1 MVLSNPSIYLSL
13 FLGLS
18 PACSASEVCVK
29 AQVLAQAVLSD
40 IRSTQVITH
49 DTVYFNT
56 TLFYQKSIVLWVSIY
71 LSAFFSTSP
80 FVWVQKKNHQNLLRL
95 PPNLAVLTSIKKR
108 RFICF
113 SNMYDLALITL
124 FFHLWSEA
132 VLSWI
137 QNCIWKHWVLTKDL
151 WCEVV
156 IMEMKK
162 YYKNKGAKCLPPS

>member
-13 FLGLS
+13 FLGLP

-80 FVWVQKKNHQNLLRL
+80 FVWVQKKKTTKTTKTSKTSSEFGRFNKYQEVSIYLFQQHVWFSSHNSVFSPLVRSSSVLNTELYLKALSLDQRSLVWSCNHGHEEILQ
-95 PPNLAVLTSIKKR
+95 K
-108 RFICF
+108 
-113 SNMYDLALITL
+113 
-124 FFHLWSEA
+124 
-132 VLSWI
+132 
-137 QNCIWKHWVLTKDL
+137 
-151 WCEVV
+151 
-156 IMEMKK
+156 
-162 YYKNKGAKCLPPS
+162 